1 MTLSLKESK
10 RLILELKRENETLKE
25 EIYNLSN
32 PSETKKPQPIQEP
45 KNKRGLCSKNGL
57 YEKRGL
63 TNKER
68 WAWWDSRAG
77 WKRNWEELFSRNK
90 WKLIK

>member
-10 RLILELKRENETLKE
+10 RLILELKRENATLKE
-25 EIYNLSN
+25 EVYNLRN
-32 PSETKKPQPIQEP
+32 PAYIKQSQSTQET
-45 KNKRGLCSKNGL
+45 KNKRGLCSKNGP
-57 YEKRGL
+57 YDKRGL

-77 WKRNWEELFSRNK
+77 WKKKWEELFSRNK